1 MTSDVDTTEAGRKRL
16 FQRFAELGISALT
29 VPYPSH
35 STVEEGKQ
43 LRGAMPGIFTKN
55 LLLRDRKNQYYLFS
69 IHEDRILDLKT
80 VRTQVGA
87 RGQMSFA
94 SAEQVT
100 ALLGVAPGAL
110 TPLAL
115 INDVTGAVTCV
126 LDSSLLDVDQLN
138 FHPLLNTES
147 TGLRAGDLLALV
159 RSTGREPVIIHLD
172 E

>member
-1 MTSDVDTTEAGRKRL
+1 MKSEVDITEAGRVKL
-16 FQRFAELGISALT
+16 FQRFKELGITAPT

-35 STVEEGKQ
+35 STIEEGKQ
-43 LRGAMPGIFTKN
+43 LRGTMPGTFTKN

-69 IHEDRILDLKT
+69 VHEDRILDLKAA
-80 VRTQVGA
+80 RTQVGA
-87 RGQMSFA
+87 RGQLSFA
-94 SAEQVT
+94 SAEQV
-100 ALLGVAPGAL
+100 ADLLGVAPGAL

-147 TGLRAGDLLALV
+147 TGLRPEDLLVLI

-172 E
+172 G